1 MTRRIVLVLSFGL
14 FGFVAAAASAHAQ
27 TPSSQP
33 APAAQSAPAN
43 SASAQSSGQDSTTP
57 PAPAKKVW
65 TNEDMAS
72 PPGQPG
78 ISTFKSADSK
88 NANAAAKPHSAHP
101 HDPGWYRDQIAK
113 LQAQIPPLD
122 KQIAEIQAAIDGK
135 PTGDTVQ
142 STRPAGVKWDT
153 WQHELAQAKQKRENI
168 LDKISALQDEARH
181 NGVNPNQLP

>member
-1 MTRRIVLVLSFGL
+1 MTRRIVLILSLGL
-14 FGFVAAAASAHAQ
+14 FGLAAAPSAYAQ
-27 TPSSQP
+27 AQSSQP
-33 APAAQSAPAN
+33 APAAQPAPAD
-43 SASAQSSGQDSTTP
+43 SASAQSSGQDLSAP

-65 TNEDMAS
+65 TNEDMGHTQ
-72 PPGQPG
+72 GQPG

-88 NANAAAKPHSAHP
+88 NANTAAKPRPPHP

-113 LQAQIPPLD
+113 LQTQIPPLD
-122 KQIAEIQAAIDGK
+122 KQIAEIQGAIDGK

-142 STRPAGVKWDT
+142 STRPAGVKWDS
-153 WQHELAQAKQKRENI
+153 WEHELAQAKQKREDI

>member
-1 MTRRIVLVLSFGL
+1 MSRRIVVVLSIGL
-14 FGFVAAAASAHAQ
+14 FGLAVAASAQ
-27 TPSSQP
+27 TQSSQP
-33 APAAQSAPAN
+33 ATVTQPAATN
-43 SASAQSSGQDSTTP
+43 SALPQSQGQDSSTA
-57 PAPAKKVW
+57 PAPGKKVW
-65 TNEDMAS
+65 TNEDMS
-72 PPGQPG
+72 KSQGQPG

-88 NANAAAKPHSAHP
+88 NGNAPAKPHLARS

-122 KQIAEIQAAIDGK
+122 KQIAELQAAIDGK

-142 STRPAGVKWDT
+142 STRSAGVKWDS
-153 WQHELAQAKQKRENI
+153 WEHELADAKQKREDI

>member
-1 MTRRIVLVLSFGL
+1 MTRRIIPVLSLGL
-14 FGFVAAAASAHAQ
+14 FGLVAAATSAYAQ
-27 TPSSQP
+27 APSSQP
-33 APAAQSAPAN
+33 APSN
-43 SASAQSSGQDSTTP
+43 SASVQSPGQDSSAP
-57 PAPAKKVW
+57 PAPTKKVW
-65 TNEDMAS
+65 TNEDMGKS
-72 PPGQPG
+72 QGQPE

-88 NANAAAKPHSAHP
+88 NGNAVAKPHPAHP

-113 LQAQIPPLD
+113 LQAQIPPVD

-142 STRPAGVKWDT
+142 STRPAGVKFDS
-153 WQHELAQAKQKRENI
+153 WQHELTQAKQKREDI

>member
-1 MTRRIVLVLSFGL
+1 MNRRIVVVLSVGL
-14 FGFVAAAASAHAQ
+14 FGLAATPSAQAQ
-27 TPSSQP
+27 SSQP
-33 APAAQSAPAN
+33 APAAQPAAQN
-43 SASAQSSGQDSTTP
+43 SALVQSSGQDSSTA

-65 TNEDMAS
+65 TNENMS
-72 PPGQPG
+72 KSQGQPE

-88 NANAAAKPHSAHP
+88 NGNASAKTHPAHL

-122 KQIAEIQAAIDGK
+122 KQIAAIQAAIDGK

-142 STRPAGVKWDT
+142 STRPAGVKWDS
-153 WQHELAQAKQKRENI
+153 WQHELADAKQKRQDI
-168 LDKISALQDEARH
+168 LDKIAALQDEARH

>member
-1 MTRRIVLVLSFGL
+1 MTRHIIPVLSLGL
-14 FGFVAAAASAHAQ
+14 FGLVAAASAYAQ
-27 TPSSQP
+27 APSSQP
-33 APAAQSAPAN
+33 APAVQPAPMN
-43 SASAQSSGQDSTTP
+43 SASAQPPGQDSSAP
-57 PAPAKKVW
+57 PAPVKKVW
-65 TNEDMAS
+65 TNENMGKS
-72 PPGQPG
+72 QGQPE

-88 NANAAAKPHSAHP
+88 NGNAAAKPHPAHP

-122 KQIAEIQAAIDGK
+122 KEIAEIQATIDGK

-142 STRPAGVKWDT
+142 STRPAGVKFDS
-153 WQHELAQAKQKRENI
+153 WQHELAQAKQKREDF